1 MAGRVNVPKW
11 ERTLRAVEQPPK
23 VKPVSAKAPLLDVEG
38 AAAYLNVSETFVR
51 RMVRLRKIR
60 HTKLGGSSIRF
71 TQEDLDAFIEAGR
84 VEPTA

>member
-1 MAGRVNVPKW
+1 MSVR
-11 ERTLRAVEQPPK
+11 
-23 VKPVSAKAPLLDVEG
+23 APLLDVEG

-51 RMVRLRKIR
+51 RIVRLRKIR

-71 TQEDLDAFIEAGR
+71 TQEDLDALVEDGR